1 MRRREFLALL
11 GGATTM
17 RPLSGRAQQG
27 KLARIG
33 VLVLTS
39 ADAQSLGRALREG
52 LRELGY
58 AEGQNFTF
66 EYRSAEGNPD
76 LLPALAMELIPAGRR
91 DCGDLHA
98 VCVGGE
104 TGYPDDSDR
113 HGGRC

>member
-11 GGATTM
+11 GGAATM

-33 VLVLTS
+33 ALVLTS

-58 AEGQNFTF
+58 AEGQNFTLNTA
-66 EYRSAEGNPD
+66 RRRG
-76 LLPALAMELIPAGRR
+76 IPISSPR
-91 DCGDLHA
+91 
-98 VCVGGE
+98 
-104 TGYPDDSDR
+104 
-113 HGGRC
+113 